1 MDAKRAEVSD
11 MKISSV
17 LSCGVFWGVKTVAE
31 QSILQQSDP
40 LTKMEV
46 AAATCLVH

>member
-1 MDAKRAEVSD
+1 MDAQRAELTD

-17 LSCGVFWGVKTVAE
+17 LSYGLFWGVKIAAE

-40 LTKMEV
+40 FTKM
-46 AAATCLVH
+46 